1 MKNINVWI
9 GGCATEITTNGK
21 LFDIKFGYRR
31 KNIMGQNY
39 YELPALPYGYKDLE
53 PYISEEQLKIHHDKH
68 HQAYVDG
75 ANAILKKFDARD
87 SMEFDVKAVSKELTF
102 HVGGFILHN
111 YFWSNMGPASKC
123 GGEPTG
129 TIAEY
134 IKKDFGSF
142 ERFKKEFTQTA
153 AGVEG
158 SGWAVVTLCRK
169 SDRIFIMQ
177 IEKHNVNVIPGFRI
191 MMVLDMWEHAYYLD
205 YQNKRPD
212 YIDAFWNLIN
222 WDEVNRKTD
231 VWLSSPL

>member
-1 MKNINVWI
+1 
-9 GGCATEITTNGK
+9 
-21 LFDIKFGYRR
+21 
-31 KNIMGQNY
+31 MGQNY

-102 HVGGFILHN
+102 HVGGFVLHN
-111 YFWSNMGPASKC
+111 FFWSNMGPASKC

-134 IKKDFGSF
+134 IKKDFGNF
-142 ERFKKEFTQTA
+142 ERFKKEFTQAA

-169 SDRIFIMQ
+169 TDRIFIMQ

-205 YQNKRPD
+205 YQNKRPE